1 MIVKTIGLSEQ
12 YRYELIEPIELPNE
26 LIKTNVSQ
34 EAVGVYCLSKEIERL
49 QKEINEIKTKLK
61 KEESECQE
69 NPGDTSSV

>member
-34 EAVGVYCLSKEIERL
+34 EAVGIYCLSKEIERL
-49 QKEINEIKTKLK
+49 QKEIKEIKAKLK